1 MITFQIAKGLDQ
13 NPDARLIRSTVFEQE
28 QGFTME
34 FDDIDADAYHIV
46 VYDEETPVATG
57 RTFPKPG
64 DTNTYLIGRVAVLKP
79 WRGKHLGTLILEQL
93 EKTAKKQGAVW
104 AELSAQLQAKGF
116 YEKLGYQAFG
126 EEYKDEFCPHIAMK
140 RKLQ

>member
-1 MITFQIAKGLDQ
+1 MITFRIAKGLDQ
-13 NPDARLIRSTVFEQE
+13 NPDARGIRSAVFEQE

-34 FDDIDADAYHIV
+34 FDDIDAYAYHIV

-64 DTNTYLIGRVAVLKP
+64 KADTYLIGRVAVLKD

-93 EKTAKKQGAVW
+93 EKAAQKQGAVW
-104 AELSAQLQAKGF
+104 TELSAQLQAKGF

-126 EEYKDEFCPHIAMK
+126 HEYQDEFCPHIAMK
-140 RKLQ
+140 RKL